1 MRVGIWICFFS
12 KGLVILQNFKGE
24 PLKNKYKNFI
34 DSNMKGKMSPMIIL
48 IIVLAVLL
56 LIAVGFGVTQVA
68 SLKSE
73 VNEARLQNE
82 ELQLQNEQL
91 QLSSEFDMLNAEFQQ
106 YEDQAQRLANDTI
119 LAKYTAAKAKV
130 EELMKELK
138 SEKVKSQARIN
149 ELQNEI
155 STLKGL
161 LRHYI
166 AQIDSLNK
174 ENAGLRAENQ
184 EIKDQNQRLS
194 SQVQEVTRNNET
206 LSERMTLAE
215 KLNVTGVTLTALKK
229 NGKVEKNV
237 TKAKQLMVTFT
248 IPQNNSTPVGEKV
261 IYLRI
266 VNPEG
271 QLLGGA
277 GSFSFEGKSVP
288 CSARKS
294 IEYAGDEI
302 AGIKIYWDVN
312 TTLTPGDYTV
322 ELFTDGYRLSSRHF
336 TLKNNR
342 GDGAFLAI
350 DRQCRTDPSDS
361 DSSHSGQSAAWQPDR
376 DRA

>member
-1 MRVGIWICFFS
+1 
-12 KGLVILQNFKGE
+12 
-24 PLKNKYKNFI
+24 
-34 DSNMKGKMSPMIIL
+34 MKGKMSPMIIL

-91 QLSSEFDMLNAEFQQ
+91 QLSNEFDMLNAEFQQ

-149 ELQNEI
+149 ELQSEI

-229 NGKVEKNV
+229 NGKEEKNV

-294 IEYAGDEI
+294 IEYSGDEI

-336 TLKNNR
+336 TLKK
-342 GDGAFLAI
+342 
-350 DRQCRTDPSDS
+350 
-361 DSSHSGQSAAWQPDR
+361 
-376 DRA
+376 

>member
-1 MRVGIWICFFS
+1 
-12 KGLVILQNFKGE
+12 
-24 PLKNKYKNFI
+24 
-34 DSNMKGKMSPMIIL
+34 MKGKMSPMIIL

-302 AGIKIYWDVN
+302 DGIKIYWDVN

-336 TLKNNR
+336 TLKK
-342 GDGAFLAI
+342 
-350 DRQCRTDPSDS
+350 
-361 DSSHSGQSAAWQPDR
+361 
-376 DRA
+376 